1 MAASLPLKNKAPSL
15 ALVAEDSMTDMT
27 DMMDKWTEVAHPDRE
42 VERAGEAS
50 R

>member
-15 ALVAEDSMTDMT
+15 ALVAEDSMTDM
-27 DMMDKWTEVAHPDRE
+27 MDEWTEVAHPDRE